1 MMTYLMSIP
10 ESIRKISEKLNVKST
25 LCECSWCVFNDQG
38 VKILYIFQDN
48 GTLIISK
55 NGIASKSHWEY
66 IKANKT
72 LLIEDSAQSFL
83 FHPAFWDDT
92 IFALQQDGTEKYLFM
107 INEQKKEEFLSMTI
121 EYISKYFNY
130 IEHPELRTQEQERER
145 ERIAK
150 EKEEKRREEEAEL
163 AKIKEEAKQEIEA
176 ATQPLIKMR
185 NKIIV
190 FSLAALLIALSLVIA
205 IIINK
210 PLNVGPYIFWSF
222 ILVIV
227 GLMGIIGYEET
238 KTQILQI
245 ENDIIKK
252 RIKHP
257 NVTNNTINYK

>member
-55 NGIASKSHWEY
+55 DGIATKSHWEY

-176 ATQPLIKMR
+176 ATKDLRRKRKIVSITIFSIGALI
-185 NKIIV
+185 I
-190 FSLAALLIALSLVIA
+190 LLPVIA
-205 IIINK
+205 ESLGFSIGPAMCLSFIFLCIIPILAGA
-210 PLNVGPYIFWSF
+210 LNVIDRD
-222 ILVIV
+222 IEDTENNI
-227 GLMGIIGYEET
+227 
-238 KTQILQI
+238 I
-245 ENDIIKK
+245 EN
-252 RIKHP
+252 RIKFQ
-257 NVTNNTINYK
+257 NQRK

>member
-25 LCECSWCVFNDQG
+25 LCERSWCVFNDQG

-55 NGIASKSHWEY
+55 NGIATKSHWEY

-130 IEHPELRTQEQERER
+130 IEHPELRIQEQERER

-150 EKEEKRREEEAEL
+150 EKEEKRKEEEAEL

-176 ATQPLIKMR
+176 ATKDLRRKRKIVSITIFSIGALI
-185 NKIIV
+185 I
-190 FSLAALLIALSLVIA
+190 LLPVIA
-205 IIINK
+205 ESLGFAIGATMCLSFIFLCIIPILAGA
-210 PLNVGPYIFWSF
+210 LNVIDRD
-222 ILVIV
+222 IEDTENNI
-227 GLMGIIGYEET
+227 
-238 KTQILQI
+238 I
-245 ENDIIKK
+245 EN
-252 RIKHP
+252 RIKLQ
-257 NVTNNTINYK
+257 NQRK

>member
-25 LCECSWCVFNDQG
+25 LCERSWCVFNDQG

-55 NGIASKSHWEY
+55 NGIATKSHWEY

-83 FHPAFWDDT
+83 FHPAFLDDT

-130 IEHPELRTQEQERER
+130 IEHPELRIQDQERER

-150 EKEEKRREEEAEL
+150 EKEEKRKEEEAEL

-176 ATQPLIKMR
+176 ATKDLRRKRKIVSITIFSIGALI
-185 NKIIV
+185 I
-190 FSLAALLIALSLVIA
+190 LLPVIA
-205 IIINK
+205 ESFGFSIGPAMCLSFIFLCIIPILAGA
-210 PLNVGPYIFWSF
+210 LNVIDRD
-222 ILVIV
+222 IEDTENNI
-227 GLMGIIGYEET
+227 
-238 KTQILQI
+238 I
-245 ENDIIKK
+245 EN
-252 RIKHP
+252 RIKLQ
-257 NVTNNTINYK
+257 NQRK